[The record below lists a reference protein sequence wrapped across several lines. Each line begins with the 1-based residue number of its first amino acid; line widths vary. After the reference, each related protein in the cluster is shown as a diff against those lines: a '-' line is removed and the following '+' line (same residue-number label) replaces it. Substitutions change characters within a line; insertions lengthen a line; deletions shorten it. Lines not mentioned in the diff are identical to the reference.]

1 MSVIEAI
8 ILGLIQGLTEFLPVS
23 SSGHLFLGQTILGI
37 ESEEPLLFTIV
48 VHFATALST
57 VVVFR
62 KDIANIVIDLFK
74 FKKNEGSNFSLL
86 ILISMIPAVIV
97 GLKLE
102 DAIDSITK
110 PENQNLGLV
119 VVGCCL
125 LLTSGLLYFSH
136 RAAQGT
142 LGVGI
147 KHAVVV
153 GLAQAVATLP
163 GVSRSGA
170 TIATGLLTGLT
181 RENAA
186 RFSFL
191 MVVPLIFGVMAKK
204 GLDIY
209 KGDAII
215 GDANMVAI
223 AAGFFAAFIS
233 GWAACTWMIN
243 IVKRAKLSYFAI
255 YCLVVG
261 LISLGYVALA

>member
-1 MSVIEAI
+1 MSIVEAI

-23 SSGHLFLGQTILGI
+23 SSGHLFLGQTILGV

-62 KDIANIVIDLFK
+62 KDIANILIDLFK
-74 FKKNEGSNFSLL
+74 FKKNEGSRFSLL
-86 ILISMIPAVIV
+86 VIISMIPAVFI
-97 GLKLE
+97 GLTLE
-102 DAIDSITK
+102 DAIDNITK

-125 LLTSGLLYFSH
+125 LLTAGLLYFSH
-136 RAAQGT
+136 RADQGK

-147 KHAVVV
+147 KHAIIV
-153 GLAQAVATLP
+153 GLAQAIATLP

-170 TIATGLLTGLT
+170 TIATGLLLGLT

-191 MVVPLIFGVMAKK
+191 MVIPLIFGVMAKK
-204 GLDIY
+204 GLDIFQG
-209 KGDAII
+209 KAAI
-215 GDANMVAI
+215 GDTNVI
-223 AAGFFAAFIS
+223 ALIAGFFAAFLA

-243 IVKRAKLSYFAI
+243 IVKRAKLSYFAV

-261 LISLGYVALA
+261 LVSLGYVAIS

>member
-1 MSVIEAI
+1 MSIIEAI

-23 SSGHLFLGQTILGI
+23 SSGHLFLGQTLLGI

-86 ILISMIPAVIV
+86 IVISMIPAVIV

-102 DAIDSITK
+102 EAIDSITQ

-119 VVGCCL
+119 VVGSCL
-125 LLTSGLLYFSH
+125 LFTAGLLFFSH
-136 RAAQGT
+136 KKTQGDQAV
-142 LGVGI
+142 GFKHAIIVGI
-147 KHAVVV
+147 
-153 GLAQAVATLP
+153 AQAIATLP

-170 TIATGLLTGLT
+170 TIATGLITGLT

-209 KGDAII
+209 KGDAVI
-215 GDANMVAI
+215 GDTNTLALF
-223 AAGFFAAFIS
+223 AGFLAAFIA

-243 IVKRAKLSYFAI
+243 IVKKAKLSYFAL
-255 YCLVVG
+255 YCLIVG
-261 LISLGYVALA
+261 LISIGSVAFF